1 MQTQNLNDKEGF
13 SYTYS
18 FKEQEEL
25 KKIREKYEPREENK
39 MDRLR
44 RLDAEVT
51 KKSVMVS
58 ISAGTIGALIMGTG
72 MSFAMT
78 DIGAAVGF
86 SQNVSMVLGV
96 IVGIIGIALACAA
109 YPLYNYILKKERKK
123 IAPEIIK
130 ITEELMK

>member
-18 FKEQEEL
+18 SNEQEEL

-58 ISAGTIGALIMGTG
+58 ISAGTTGALIMGTG

-78 DIGAAVGF
+78 DIGDAVGF

-96 IVGIIGIALACAA
+96 IVGIIGIALVCAA

-130 ITEELMK
+130 LTEELMK